1 MWSEVQWMKK
11 MIFLL
16 ITSLITMD
24 EVISSVKDLL
34 SILRVQ
40 FDDDSIN
47 LKWNKFVSASGLW
60 ICNNDSATA
69 ATYFVSRWC
78 CGRLN
83 RIHQHMRKRFSRT
96 HTSIPEIVSG
106 EAVEAKVSHDHGV
119 WSNIQGGISWKRA
132 DGLGQR

>member
-1 MWSEVQWMKK
+1 MKK

-47 LKWNKFVSASGLW
+47 LK
-60 ICNNDSATA
+60 
-69 ATYFVSRWC
+69 
-78 CGRLN
+78 
-83 RIHQHMRKRFSRT
+83 
-96 HTSIPEIVSG
+96 
-106 EAVEAKVSHDHGV
+106 
-119 WSNIQGGISWKRA
+119 
-132 DGLGQR
+132 